1 MQVIVCNS
9 IFGKQDTH
17 LTDIPIFYARTGLG
31 YQVNREVKFC
41 LQKCKE
47 KLKSYGMKVFCFS
60 GDTAFHKLTHV
71 RNDGSS
77 NNIVGILYEEMGK
90 WKNDPEAAL
99 SKLNEY
105 LPKPN
110 FSWDN
115 ISIPY
120 SWTWKKSETDWS
132 EVLEDK
138 FPDLGDFET
147 DEIWNV
153 LNSKTNHEYIPN
165 STLDVFP
172 EDNEPPH
179 EFGDEGDVIS
189 IFTQTK
195 VNILI
200 LN

>member
-1 MQVIVCNS
+1 M
-9 IFGKQDTH
+9 
-17 LTDIPIFYARTGLG
+17 
-31 YQVNREVKFC
+31 
-41 LQKCKE
+41 
-47 KLKSYGMKVFCFS
+47 
-60 GDTAFHKLTHV
+60 AFHKLTHV

-77 NNIVGILYEEMGK
+77 NNIVGIMYEEMGK

-110 FSWDN
+110 HSWDN

-120 SWTWKKSETDWS
+120 SWTWKTNETNWS

-153 LNSKTNHEYIPN
+153 LNSKSNYEYIPN

-172 EDNEPPH
+172 EDNEP
-179 EFGDEGDVIS
+179 VS
-189 IFTQTK
+189 R
-195 VNILI
+195 
-200 LN
+200 

>member
-1 MQVIVCNS
+1 
-9 IFGKQDTH
+9 
-17 LTDIPIFYARTGLG
+17 
-31 YQVNREVKFC
+31 
-41 LQKCKE
+41 
-47 KLKSYGMKVFCFS
+47 
-60 GDTAFHKLTHV
+60 
-71 RNDGSS
+71 
-77 NNIVGILYEEMGK
+77 MGK

-153 LNSKTNHEYIPN
+153 LNSKSNHEYIPN

-189 IFTQTK
+189 IFTQAK